1 MVSMCVKTSTCESEK
16 REQALPGGVGVDGTF
31 DWRRPTPGGLATF
44 EKKNATVPYS
54 TAFVR
59 PALSQIACLYRFNSI
74 KMAKTPAKKA
84 AKVAKAAAT
93 GEKAKKAHK
102 KSRKESYAIYIYK
115 VLKQVHPGELRPH
128 PARFIEWRC

>member
-1 MVSMCVKTSTCESEK
+1 M
-16 REQALPGGVGVDGTF
+16 
-31 DWRRPTPGGLATF
+31 ATF
-44 EKKNATVPYS
+44 QNRR
-54 TAFVR
+54 TAHPAAFAR

-115 VLKQVHPGELRPH
+115 VLKQVHPGEWRPH
-128 PARFIEWRC
+128 PARFIEWRL